1 MSVTTKKGEIHV
13 HHMARTAS
21 ALWASGSKNCAYFM
35 SLELVKDTLD
45 APPSG
50 PSSFSLVP
58 HFLQLLDPMDSALHL
73 QHDTMIR
80 IDPWRSHSH
89 F

>member
-1 MSVTTKKGEIHV
+1 
-13 HHMARTAS
+13 
-21 ALWASGSKNCAYFM
+21 
-35 SLELVKDTLD
+35 VKDTLD